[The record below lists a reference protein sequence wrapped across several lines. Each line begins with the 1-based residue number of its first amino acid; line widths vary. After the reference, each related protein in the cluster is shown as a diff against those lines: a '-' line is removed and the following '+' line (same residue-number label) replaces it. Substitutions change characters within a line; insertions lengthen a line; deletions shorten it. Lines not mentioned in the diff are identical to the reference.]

1 MFDKFRSDDA
11 ETNKAVLV
19 FRVLRQCG
27 RLLVLNRCGTQAA
40 ALAYH
45 TMFGIVPLA
54 IVILMV
60 FQMFPA
66 SKNMGDKVRQL
77 IYEQS
82 NLTKIS
88 YPSDTPGG
96 KEISLAAKIDE
107 ITGSYISNLNT
118 GAITFI
124 GGLLTIWAA
133 ISLLTTIEKAFNSI
147 WGVPKSRDILHRT
160 INYWALL
167 TLGPLLIGVGVYLSA
182 KSMQYAFPHTHQES
196 DVRSPISSSG
206 PNGLQ
211 YAFPPS
217 HQESDVRSPISS
229 SDPNGSQYAFSQTLL
244 QSVFKYIKP
253 VFSFALSMILMFFLY
268 MFIPNAKVK
277 PRSALLGAVFAAI
290 FWTAAKYGFGIYVTK
305 ASYQSVYGIM
315 GLIPLAV
322 LWIYI
327 IWWVVLMGLQLTYA
341 TQHVHSLEKAEKMA
355 RLRAKQTNFIATE
368 QTTIQIMREVLQAFN
383 DKGRKPIM
391 PSEIADATA
400 LPADFIEH
408 ILENLTRA
416 DLLCKTTEPI
426 VGFVPSTDG
435 ANITLADI
443 SIAVEK
449 SSFQTQNPK
458 LRQVMEQVRAELAK
472 FNLKDIL

>member
-1 MFDKFRSDDA
+1 MFERFFSQLSRLGEQKNVIALFFRIIIHWIR
-11 ETNKAVLV
+11 LV
-19 FRVLRQCG
+19 AI
-27 RLLVLNRCGTQAA
+27 NRCGTQAA

-45 TMFGIVPLA
+45 TIFGIVPLA

-66 SKNMGDKVRQL
+66 SRTMGDKVRQL

-82 NLTKIS
+82 NLTKIT

-147 WGVPKSRDILHRT
+147 WGVQKSRDILHRT

-182 KSMQYAFPHTHQES
+182 KSMQYAFPPTQ
-196 DVRSPISSSG
+196 
-206 PNGLQ
+206 
-211 YAFPPS
+211 
-217 HQESDVRSPISS
+217 QESDVRSPISS
-229 SDPNGSQYAFSQTLL
+229 SDPNSSQYAFSQTQL

-290 FWTAAKYGFGIYVTK
+290 FWTAAKFGFGIYVTK

-355 RLRAKQTNFIATE
+355 RLRAKQASFVATD
-368 QTTIQIMREVLQAFN
+368 QTVIQIMREILIAFE
-383 DKGRKPIM
+383 DKNRKPIT
-391 PSEIADATA
+391 PSEISDATA
-400 LPADFIEH
+400 LSEDFVER
-408 ILENLTRA
+408 ILDNLTRA
-416 DLLCKTTEPI
+416 GLLCRTTEPI
-426 VGFVPSTDG
+426 VGYVPSTDG
-435 ANITLADI
+435 GNITLADI
-443 SIAVEK
+443 SLAVEK

-458 LRQVMEQVRAELAK
+458 LQQIFARIREELAK
-472 FNLKDIL
+472 HNLKDIL